1 MIANRPLVLRSN
13 RFLGAAL
20 TDAGLILNEDLEA
33 ANEKVLQAVQKE
45 DPRGANLL
53 NILLYDLQK
62 LDEPALIDETL
73 EQHDIGVIDLANYD
87 LSFLTETEV
96 SFSICWSTFTV
107 PFDCVENFTMIAT
120 AYYLSK
126 PTIDFWESQF
136 DGPIIWY
143 VSSVASIA
151 DALARAETEIEAK
164 SNEKKGAT

>member
-53 NILLYDLQK
+53 NILLYDLRK
-62 LDEPALIDETL
+62 LDEAALIDETL
-73 EQHDIGVIDLANYD
+73 EQNDIGVIDLANYD
-87 LSFLTETEV
+87 VGYLSEIKI
-96 SFSICWSTFTV
+96 SMSICWSTFTV

-126 PTIDFWESQF
+126 PTVEFWEQEI
-136 DGPIIWY
+136 DTPILWY
-143 VSSVASIA
+143 VSPVASIA
-151 DALARAETEIEAK
+151 EALTRAEAELESKQREDAK
-164 SNEKKGAT
+164 